1 MLQLIRIG
9 LFTLLTSVLIMTA
22 VQADSR
28 YREGQHYLRLATP
41 MPALEPAA
49 AKHEVV
55 ELFWYG
61 CSHCNDFDPYLEVWK
76 AKTKAD
82 VNLVRVPA
90 IFNPRWEQ
98 HARAFY
104 ALEFIC

>member
-9 LFTLLTSVLIMTA
+9 LFTMLTSVVIMTA
-22 VQADSR
+22 VHADSR

-61 CSHCNDFDPYLEVWK
+61 C
-76 AKTKAD
+76 
-82 VNLVRVPA
+82 
-90 IFNPRWEQ
+90 
-98 HARAFY
+98 
-104 ALEFIC
+104 